1 MTITINGKKQ
11 EFRHFIKSREEFI
24 ELIKKIYNKV
34 NFNSSSINSSLDII
48 YNRLLNEEGNIR
60 LLRLDRWLPKQFGFK
75 YSNRFQL
82 EYWLERGFSEEEFK
96 KSISEKSEM
105 VKKSMSKFRKEE
117 SLRKSKWDPNY
128 SNMYRFNNS
137 IFESLERPNCNT
149 CNSPIDIYQS
159 TNFEEKI
166 WEIRGCSNKD
176 CQSNNKKSKDLR
188 WRSFLP
194 QDKYLDIKD
203 NLKSVKRSFSKEFW
217 VNKGYTDEEATKK
230 QFEIQSNNSKKV
242 KNRLGKSKENLRKK
256 GYTEEEIKKI
266 CLTMANIEFWTD
278 RGYSEEEAVEKVRSH
293 QSNAAKYVDFEKRI
307 LPTNKEY
314 WMTRGYSEEDSIKMV
329 SERQKTFSKEKCIKK
344 YGKELGI
351 EIFNERTKK
360 WLDSLLKNGNMVIG
374 YSKISQDLFNELKDR
389 LNGNFLYATNGG
401 EFKIK
406 KDNGG
411 YYVYDFT
418 DVNSKKIIEFN
429 GDMYHANPSKYGEN
443 DTPHPFRKNKTSKD
457 IWDKDREKVDLAK
470 MNGYD
475 VMIVW
480 DSEYRYKGSNEREKL
495 IKKCIDF
502 LT

>member
-11 EFRHFIKSREEFI
+11 EFRDFIKSREEFI

-34 NFNSSSINSSLDII
+34 NFNNSSINSSLDII
-48 YNRLLNEEGNIR
+48 YNRLLNGEGNIR

-105 VKKSMSKFRKEE
+105 VKKSMSKFRKED

-166 WEIRGCSNKD
+166 WEIKGCSNKD

-194 QDKYLDIKD
+194 QDRYLDIKD

-217 VNKGYTDEEATKK
+217 VNRGYTDEEATRK
-230 QFEIQSNNSKKV
+230 QFEIQSNNSKRV

-266 CLTMANIEFWTD
+266 CLTMANMEFWTD

-314 WMTRGYSEEDSIKMV
+314 WITRGYSEEDSIKMV
-329 SERQKTFSKEKCIKK
+329 SERQKTFSKEKCIGK

-351 EIFNERTKK
+351 EIWKSRQEKWMKNYKK
-360 WLDSLLKNGNMVIG
+360 SNF
-374 YSKISQDLFNELKDR
+374 SKISQDLFQEIYKR
-389 LNGNFLYATNGG
+389 FYFG
-401 EFKIK
+401 
-406 KDNGG
+406 DN
-411 YYVYDFT
+411 YVYFATLKNGKIDNTGSNNEFRLELSESYILPDFF
-418 DVNSKKIIEFN
+418 VPSLGKIIEFD
-429 GDMYHANPSKYGEN
+429 GVYYHRRTPEN
-443 DTPHPFRKNKTSKD
+443 IKRELKRDSDIINSGYEILHVSEFEYKN
-457 IWDKDREKVDLAK
+457 DKESV
-470 MNGYD
+470 
-475 VMIVW
+475 
-480 DSEYRYKGSNEREKL
+480 

-502 LT
+502 LRS